1 MAVRSSSWSKHVHRH
16 TVQQPTDNDC
26 NACQYNTDVG
36 GQDCKV
42 TTHHRDTDSSTFGSH
57 IHRGIGA
64 CCQGTA
70 RDRHGCEN
78 MLKHAHALVEGMHQ
92 HHYHQQTTST
102 SHCNRK
108 AHFHSSEGCPRYLTC
123 HSHTHVQQHRHH
135 HHHHHQ
141 QLTHSTHY
149 DGARETSQSCTCS
162 HSYGSETRAHSGG
175 YRGCR
180 GLTQVCLCRR
190 PYGPPLP
197 GGLMCVG
204 RGRVG
209 CVCRR

>member
-1 MAVRSSSWSKHVHRH
+1 MAVRSSSWSKHVHRP

-78 MLKHAHALVEGMHQ
+78 MCVHHTLALIVPLPSIFTNMDTGLQAQTCPCSSRGNAPAPLSSTNHQ
-92 HHYHQQTTST
+92 HKPLQPQ
-102 SHCNRK
+102 
-108 AHFHSSEGCPRYLTC
+108 
-123 HSHTHVQQHRHH
+123 
-135 HHHHHQ
+135 
-141 QLTHSTHY
+141 
-149 DGARETSQSCTCS
+149 
-162 HSYGSETRAHSGG
+162 GSF
-175 YRGCR
+175 
-180 GLTQVCLCRR
+180 
-190 PYGPPLP
+190 PL
-197 GGLMCVG
+197 L
-204 RGRVG
+204 
-209 CVCRR
+209 